1 MIVDWYTRG
10 AFNGITRGVISST
23 PDSALLRS
31 LRASFGGVYG
41 GGGGELADS
50 ADRPCCL
57 LLLLLCPHFCWED
70 YASVDANRTVVSVM
84 E

>member
-50 ADRPCCL
+50 ADRPVVCFSCCFVLIFVGKIMPRLMLIGL
-57 LLLLLCPHFCWED
+57 L
-70 YASVDANRTVVSVM
+70 SV
-84 E
+84 